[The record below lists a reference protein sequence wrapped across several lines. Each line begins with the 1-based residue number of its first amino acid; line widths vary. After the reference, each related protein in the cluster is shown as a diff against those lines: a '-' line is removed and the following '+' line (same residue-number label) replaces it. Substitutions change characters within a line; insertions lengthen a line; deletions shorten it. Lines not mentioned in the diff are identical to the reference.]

1 MDGVVH
7 FFQSIP
13 YDQLVIQTMNGIV
26 TGMILALVASGL
38 TLIFGIMDV
47 VNFAHGELFMLGAYI
62 GVIVVT
68 ATGSFWL
75 ALILAALV
83 VAILG
88 AAMQIVTLRPLIG
101 RDPLTTILATF
112 GISLILQNYVLWQFG
127 PVSRKISE
135 PITAHFNLFYLEYP
149 WYRLLIAAL
158 SALIIGAFWLFLKY
172 GKYGIWI
179 RATTQDRV
187 MAQAMGIPV
196 PWVYTGVFAIGAGLA
211 AASGVLFAP
220 MAGVSHTMGLDWV
233 LKAFIVVVVGGMGNL
248 GGSIAAAIF
257 ISLLES
263 LCLGLGEPL
272 AGGDRLIRRADPHAS
287 VPSHRSVC
295 ADTEMTTAPLD
306 KMRPLSKAGLS
317 HTAIYWIGF
326 CVVMALLIVAPL
338 VLPEFWRRFLT
349 EVLIWGLLAMSSDL
363 LIGYTGMISFGHSA
377 FFGLGMYGAA
387 AALLLVSPPNLWLA
401 ILFGLIGAAIVALFV
416 AYFSTRLRDIY
427 FAITT
432 LIFSQIFY
440 VIIFT
445 WTAVT
450 GGENGLIFTRPHF
463 SIPFIV
469 DVRFT
474 SSIMH
479 WFVLAVVTA
488 SYLILRR
495 VTQSPFGMVLQ
506 SIRENEARTR
516 AIGYPVE
523 RYKIVSVMLSGLF
536 AGLAGVLYA
545 IQNEFA
551 APDFVYFITSGDTV
565 IFNVMGGIGTLV
577 GPIVGA
583 GLFQLLRELM
593 SRIFGDQFP
602 YLVPLGFIFI
612 AMIIFLPQGLLG
624 FARRW
629 LNR

>member
-1 MDGVVH
+1 MDAVVH

-75 ALILAALV
+75 ALVLAALV

-88 AAMQIVTLRPLIG
+88 AAMQIATLRPLIG

-158 SALIIGAFWLFLKY
+158 SALIIGAFWFFLKY

-257 ISLLES
+257 ISLLEFY
-263 LCLGLGEPL
+263 
-272 AGGDRLIRRADPHAS
+272 AS
-287 VPSHRSVC
+287 IWVNPSQAV
-295 ADTEMTTAPLD
+295 
-306 KMRPLSKAGLS
+306 
-317 HTAIYWIGF
+317 
-326 CVVMALLIVAPL
+326 IVSF
-338 VLPEFWRRFLT
+338 V
-349 EVLIWGLLAMSSDL
+349 VLILTLLFRP
-363 LIGYTGMISFGHSA
+363 TG
-377 FFGLGMYGAA
+377 
-387 AALLLVSPPNLWLA
+387 
-401 ILFGLIGAAIVALFV
+401 LFV
-416 AYFSTRLRDIY
+416 PT
-427 FAITT
+427 
-432 LIFSQIFY
+432 
-440 VIIFT
+440 
-445 WTAVT
+445 
-450 GGENGLIFTRPHF
+450 P
-463 SIPFIV
+463 
-469 DVRFT
+469 
-474 SSIMH
+474 
-479 WFVLAVVTA
+479 
-488 SYLILRR
+488 
-495 VTQSPFGMVLQ
+495 
-506 SIRENEARTR
+506 
-516 AIGYPVE
+516 
-523 RYKIVSVMLSGLF
+523 K
-536 AGLAGVLYA
+536 
-545 IQNEFA
+545 
-551 APDFVYFITSGDTV
+551 
-565 IFNVMGGIGTLV
+565 
-577 GPIVGA
+577 
-583 GLFQLLRELM
+583 
-593 SRIFGDQFP
+593 
-602 YLVPLGFIFI
+602 
-612 AMIIFLPQGLLG
+612 
-624 FARRW
+624 
-629 LNR
+629 